1 MTGFFLFV
9 IIIINKHILVLK
21 ETKMFIIFS
30 KEKIRTYIISL
41 ITVISLFIF
50 VLANNS
56 KTSSENNIQASANIF
71 TNNTE

>member
-1 MTGFFLFV
+1 
-9 IIIINKHILVLK
+9 
-21 ETKMFIIFS
+21 MFIIFS

-71 TNNTE
+71 TNNTENYDKNDANILKIEDFLENN

>member
-1 MTGFFLFV
+1 
-9 IIIINKHILVLK
+9 
-21 ETKMFIIFS
+21 MFIIFS

-71 TNNTE
+71 TNNTDNYDKNDANILKIEDFL